1 MVILGIETSCDE
13 TSAAVVDRDLRILSN
28 VVLSQTELH
37 QRYGGI
43 VPELASRRHITSIIP
58 TIELALEQAGVVRE
72 DLDAI
77 AVTEG
82 PGLAGSLLVGVNVAK
97 TLAYAW
103 GKPLVP
109 VNHLEGHIYANWL
122 TQDGAALTPPP
133 TFPLV
138 CLVASGGHTEL
149 LLMRGHGEY
158 ELLGRT
164 LDDAAGEAFDKC
176 ARLLNLGYPGG
187 PAIQNAAARGR
198 SGQHPMPR
206 AWLGESYDFSF
217 SGLKTAVLRTTEQY
231 RRPAP
236 RGRSK
241 RVASDE
247 PFQPHQP
254 VELNPN
260 MPVNDIAADV
270 QEAIADVLAE
280 KTARAARETGATMVL
295 LAGGVAANALLRKRL
310 EQLVSVPL
318 RYPPLILCTD
328 NAAMIAGSAHFALA
342 RGEVAPLSLDVAP
355 HLPLATRAEIGA

>member
-13 TSAAVVDRDLRILSN
+13 TSAAVVNRELRILAN

-77 AVTEG
+77 SVTEG

-122 TQDGAALTPPP
+122 TQDDAPLTPPP

-164 LDDAAGEAFDKC
+164 LDDAAGEAFDKS

-187 PAIQNAAARGR
+187 PAIQNAAAQGR
-198 SGQHPMPR
+198 TGQHPMPR

-236 RGRSK
+236 RGRSQ
-241 RVASDE
+241 RASGNE

-270 QEAIADVLAE
+270 QEAIVDVLAE
-280 KTARAARETGATMVL
+280 KTARAARETAATMVL

-310 EQLVSVPL
+310 EQLVDVPL

-328 NAAMIAGSAHFALA
+328 NAAMIAGAAHFALA
-342 RGEVAPLSLDVAP
+342 RGEVAPLTL
-355 HLPLATRAEIGA
+355 